1 MKDDKS
7 GGGHS
12 KEGRDRIT
20 SQLPAE
26 LRVARP
32 AGVFGHPTI
41 SRPSGFEDGGA
52 RLRLVQNR
60 PTTSGKPTPPRLSA
74 DMWED
79 LRRVAPG
86 HAAEALLDVEPVDEN
101 PVAESFDQLRTVILR
116 ELRSHGWNRIAVV
129 SPTRGCGASFSA
141 ANLALSF
148 SRIPGNRTVLLDLN
162 FRRPGLATLFDV
174 EAGGDMGGFLA
185 GTTHLRDQ
193 IVCASETLAVGFA
206 SAPNP
211 RAAQLLHSDC
221 GAIVVNDLVDQL
233 NPEVLICD
241 LPPMLESDDLA
252 GFLPQV
258 DGVLL
263 VADAVQT
270 LPDHITECE
279 KRLSGQTRVLGVVL
293 NQSRRTGPA
302 PSYA

>member
-1 MKDDKS
+1 MKDDKP
-7 GGGHS
+7 GGGFS
-12 KEGRDRIT
+12 EEGRERKRT
-20 SQLPAE
+20 
-26 LRVARP
+26 LRPEEMRGGRP
-32 AGVFGHPTI
+32 NGLFGHPTP
-41 SRPSGFEDGGA
+41 SRPSGFEEGGA
-52 RLRLVQNR
+52 RLRLVQDR
-60 PTTSGKPTPPRLSA
+60 PVASGKPTRPRLSA
-74 DMWED
+74 DIWED

-86 HAAEALLDVEPVDEN
+86 PLAEGSLDLETMCEN
-101 PVAESFDQLRTVILR
+101 AVADSFDKLRTILLR
-116 ELRSHGWNRIAVV
+116 ELRSNGWTRIAVV
-129 SPTRGCGASFSA
+129 APTRGCGASFSA

-148 SRIPGNRTVLLDLN
+148 SRIPGNRTVLMDLN

-174 EAGGDMGGFLA
+174 ETDCDMSGFLA
-185 GTTHLRDQ
+185 GRVHLRDQ
-193 IVCASETLAVGFA
+193 IVCASENLAIGFTP
-206 SAPNP
+206 APDP
-211 RAAQLLHSDC
+211 RAAHLLHSDC
-221 GAIVVNDLVDQL
+221 GAVVVSDLVDQL

-252 GFLPQV
+252 GFLPQI

-293 NQSRRTGPA
+293 NQTRRSGPA